1 MSSIHVKPL
10 FGAATDRQKEVE
22 RQELA
27 GHLAEFERTGGKVQT
42 LGNTPIGKNS
52 ITRRQVVEGG
62 ADGRASK
69 KRKSANG

>member
-1 MSSIHVKPL
+1 MTSIHVKPL

-62 ADGRASK
+62 HETRTSRKGKRA
-69 KRKSANG
+69 